1 MTGSNFKIMGG
12 SQGKEL
18 VYRLEGLYY
27 KDKKFYYF
35 YLFASTIIVL
45 SLMVHEMDSKILKN
59 LRMRGCTISRVGN
72 LLKKSRCLREQM
84 MNYIM
89 EVIWWNKKYDGDVR
103 LYGSCVTKK

>member
-1 MTGSNFKIMGG
+1 MTGSNFKTMGG

-59 LRMRGCTISRVGN
+59 LRMRGCTINRVGN
-72 LLKKSRCLREQM
+72 LLKKSRCLRASYQFF
-84 MNYIM
+84 
-89 EVIWWNKKYDGDVR
+89 V
-103 LYGSCVTKK
+103 LLVTN